1 MSVPDVPRWSVV
13 IPYFNEI
20 DYLPKTLA
28 ALLAQDFHSFQLIL
42 VDNASTDGSGDLA
55 RSLLRDARVPVVHLH
70 EPRPGKINAL
80 ECGIARVDTPFVAT
94 CDADTFYPPHYLRR
108 CDEVFH
114 AAGPDVVAV
123 MAVDLTAPPTA
134 GRPRRRQRKKLLW
147 SRIFTRQA
155 LTGGFGQSFRTQALR
170 AVGGFSAARW
180 PYVLE
185 DHEIMQRL
193 FKIGRSRYD
202 FDLWCIPSARRADRT
217 AADWTLL
224 ERRLYRYLPYRFK
237 DWFFYSFLAKRFAA
251 RNLGHLALRRKTWLG

>member
-1 MSVPDVPRWSVV
+1 MSVRDVPRWSVV

-28 ALLAQDFHSFQLIL
+28 ALLAQDFESFQLIL

-55 RSLLRDARVPVVHLH
+55 RSLLRDARVPVIHLH

-134 GRPRRRQRKKLLW
+134 GRPRRRH
-147 SRIFTRQA
+147 T
-155 LTGGFGQSFRTQALR
+155 
-170 AVGGFSAARW
+170 
-180 PYVLE
+180 
-185 DHEIMQRL
+185 
-193 FKIGRSRYD
+193 
-202 FDLWCIPSARRADRT
+202 
-217 AADWTLL
+217 
-224 ERRLYRYLPYRFK
+224 
-237 DWFFYSFLAKRFAA
+237 
-251 RNLGHLALRRKTWLG
+251 